1 MIHTMLPRITLL
13 ALALLPGAIAHAQ
26 DRELSSRG
34 ELVDGIAAVV
44 NDGVVLKSELAEE
57 TQRIVRRLQAQG
69 TQVPPQR
76 SLVPQVLERLIINR
90 IQLQRCER
98 VGIQVSDE
106 TLNNALANIAQHN
119 NVTIAQLPQML
130 AAEGIDYQ
138 QYRREMRDQ
147 IAIEQLRQRDVLA
160 RISVTP
166 REIDEYLTR
175 QAGRAS
181 FNMEYNISQILVAV
195 STTATP
201 DVIAAAEKKA
211 NDLYQRLKA
220 GEDFAQLAVTN
231 SDGQQAL
238 EGGSL
243 GWKKGDELPT
253 LFADLVPGMQKGQV
267 AEPIRSASGFH
278 LVRLNDRRGGDPIIE
293 QQVHVRHI
301 LIAPNEVLDSDA
313 AREKIQ
319 GIRQRIVAG
328 DDFATVARAVSDDPG
343 SKNEGGDLGWTG
355 PGTFAPEFQTVVDGI
370 APNTLS
376 EPFRTRFGWHILEV
390 LGRRTQDTTEEVK
403 RQQAALAIRNSK
415 LGEETEIWMHRL
427 RDQAFVET
435 RI

>member
-1 MIHTMLPRITLL
+1 MLPRITLL
-13 ALALLPGAIAHAQ
+13 ALALLPGAIIHAQ

-166 REIDEYLTR
+166 REIDEYLAR

-181 FNMEYNISQILVAV
+181 FNMEYDISQILVAV
-195 STTATP
+195 SVTATP
-201 DVIAAAEKKA
+201 DVVAAAEKKA

-243 GWKKGDELPT
+243 GWKRGDELPT
-253 LFADLVPGMQKGQV
+253 LFADVVPGLQKGQV

-343 SKNEGGDLGWTG
+343 SKTEGGDLGWTG

>member
-1 MIHTMLPRITLL
+1 M
-13 ALALLPGAIAHAQ
+13 
-26 DRELSSRG
+26 
-34 ELVDGIAAVV
+34 
-44 NDGVVLKSELAEE
+44 
-57 TQRIVRRLQAQG
+57 
-69 TQVPPQR
+69 
-76 SLVPQVLERLIINR
+76 
-90 IQLQRCER
+90 
-98 VGIQVSDE
+98 
-106 TLNNALANIAQHN
+106 
-119 NVTIAQLPQML
+119 
-130 AAEGIDYQ
+130 
-138 QYRREMRDQ
+138 
-147 IAIEQLRQRDVLA
+147 
-160 RISVTP
+160 
-166 REIDEYLTR
+166 
-175 QAGRAS
+175 
-181 FNMEYNISQILVAV
+181 
-195 STTATP
+195 
-201 DVIAAAEKKA
+201 
-211 NDLYQRLKA
+211 
-220 GEDFAQLAVTN
+220 AVTN

>member
-1 MIHTMLPRITLL
+1 MLPRITLL

-166 REIDEYLTR
+166 REIDEYLAR

>member
-1 MIHTMLPRITLL
+1 MLARIILFS
-13 ALALLPGAIAHAQ
+13 LALLGATTSLAQ

-34 ELVDGIAAVV
+34 ELIDGIAAVV

-57 TQRIVRRLQAQG
+57 TRRIVQRLQAQG
-69 TQVPPQR
+69 TKVPPER
-76 SLVPQVLERLIINR
+76 SLVPQVLDRLIINR

-106 TLNNALANIAQHN
+106 TLNNALANIAQRN
-119 NVTIAQLPQML
+119 NVSLAQLPQLL
-130 AAEGIDYQ
+130 AGEGIDYP

-147 IAIEQLRQRDVLA
+147 IAIEQLHQRDVLA
-160 RISVTP
+160 RISITP
-166 REIDEYLTR
+166 REIDEYLAR

-181 FNMEYNISQILVAV
+181 SNMEYDISQILVAV
-195 STTATP
+195 SPTATP
-201 DVIAAAEKKA
+201 EVIAAAGKKA

-220 GEDFAQLAVTN
+220 GQDFAQLAVTN

-253 LFADLVPGMQKGQV
+253 VFADVVPGLQKGQV
-267 AEPIRSASGFH
+267 SEPIRSASGFH
-278 LVRLNDRRGGDPIIE
+278 LVKLNDRRGGEPVIE
-293 QQVHVRHI
+293 QQTHVRHI
-301 LIAPNEVLDSDA
+301 LITPNAVLDNDA
-313 AREKIQ
+313 AREKITA
-319 GIRQRIVAG
+319 IRQRIVSG
-328 DDFATVARAVSDDPG
+328 EDDFATVAKAISDDPG

-355 PGTFAPEFQTVVDGI
+355 PGSFAPEFQAVVNSIAENTV
-370 APNTLS
+370 S
-376 EPFRTRFGWHILEV
+376 EPFHTRFGWHILEV

-415 LGEETEIWMHRL
+415 LGEETEVWMQRL
-427 RDQAFVET
+427 RDQAFVES